1 MVREIRIIDGE
12 KTKDDFNIRQIF
24 MRKDIQNIKIQKFD
38 SHMKSFVV
46 GSKSNCSDVYN
57 YNVTII
63 SRINR

>member
-1 MVREIRIIDGE
+1 MILIFD
-12 KTKDDFNIRQIF
+12 KFSLCKDT
-24 MRKDIQNIKIQKFD
+24 QNIKIQKFD